1 MTAMTMAHEQAGNRV
16 TSAPPLVIALD
27 RLGTGRGACRVEAP
41 ARVLRMWTVLTA
53 TDHELHQPP
62 VLSSDALPR
71 LHRSLQ
77 VVRTELTRSVSAPIA
92 AELSDLLPPL
102 PASPGMDEL
111 RIECASLLGWTG
123 GLVLEILDQVELA
136 AAVTALAAR
145 ASAEPGIPAPAAA

>member
-1 MTAMTMAHEQAGNRV
+1 VIAMTTAHEQAGNRV
-16 TSAPPLVIALD
+16 ASAPSLVIALD

-53 TDHELHQPP
+53 TDRELRQLP
-62 VLSSDALPR
+62 VLSPAALPR

-77 VVRTELTRSVSAPIA
+77 VVRTELTRSVSAPLA
-92 AELSDLLPPL
+92 AELCDLLPPQ
-102 PASPGMDEL
+102 PASPSMDEL

-123 GLVLEILDQVELA
+123 GLVLEILDQIQLA

-145 ASAEPGIPAPAAA
+145 AGAEPGTLVPAAA